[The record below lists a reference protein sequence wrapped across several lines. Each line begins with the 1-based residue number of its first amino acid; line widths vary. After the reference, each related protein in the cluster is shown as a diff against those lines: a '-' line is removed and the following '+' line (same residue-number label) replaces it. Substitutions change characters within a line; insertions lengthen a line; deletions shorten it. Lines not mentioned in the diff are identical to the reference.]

1 MQLLNPVDRAMRC
14 TDRVARE
21 LGYPGIATQ
30 MLVWLDGRVSP
41 RRLRQAISRLARRYP
56 IVAARLVEP
65 PAGGTGQLFW
75 QFRPGASC
83 PLREACLLSN
93 APAAVLEHVGQL
105 CSNAPN
111 PVEAD
116 PIEFH
121 LLHRPGGRDVLV
133 LQYNHVVMDNRMAVP
148 LLRELDRY
156 GDANDEDN
164 AVNAHDEPG
173 NLILHYLRQFSR
185 QRRHA
190 AVRAAIQLQ
199 GYSLRGRAAT
209 LVPDGQPP
217 TGPVQ
222 LRILTRTLGPT
233 ATAGVRAQAI
243 ALCGFPNLSMTVLA
257 RRFSGRR
264 PLPPLRGR
272 FT

>member
-1 MQLLNPVDRAMRC
+1 MIRCRAAFLRKC
-14 TDRVARE
+14 RRGKRRAVAESRGSCHAMYGPRGPRTRLSGHRYPNACVAGRE
-21 LGYPGIATQ
+21 GLSAPLAAGDFAT
-30 MLVWLDGRVSP
+30 V
-41 RRLRQAISRLARRYP
+41 RRYP

-65 PAGGTGQLFW
+65 PAGETGQLFW

-83 PLREACLLSN
+83 PLREACLLSD

-156 GDANDEDN
+156 GDADDQDN
-164 AVNAHDEPG
+164 VVDGGMMSPG
-173 NLILHYLRQFSR
+173 
-185 QRRHA
+185 
-190 AVRAAIQLQ
+190 
-199 GYSLRGRAAT
+199 T
-209 LVPDGQPP
+209 
-217 TGPVQ
+217 
-222 LRILTRTLGPT
+222 
-233 ATAGVRAQAI
+233 
-243 ALCGFPNLSMTVLA
+243 
-257 RRFSGRR
+257 
-264 PLPPLRGR
+264 
-272 FT
+272 